1 MGSSSPGVN
10 IKNIGN
16 HRLVISHLPK
26 VAQMRQ
32 LGAQNLHILLIFLK
46 QLFHTLC

>member
-1 MGSSSPGVN
+1 MK

-16 HRLVISHLPK
+16 HHLVNSHLPK

-32 LGAQNLHILLIFLK
+32 LGAQNLHILLIFLE
-46 QLFHTLC
+46 QLFHTPW